1 MKEYAML
8 TSETATQG
16 HPDKLCDQI
25 CDAIVDRFLQQ
36 DRYARIRCECA
47 VSNAIVFI
55 AARFSCAKGPDL
67 AQIAREVI
75 EAVGYKEPE
84 FNATN
89 CSILTIP
96 QELPCDGSSHFD
108 EQKLT
113 EKELDQITVK
123 NQATV
128 FGCACDH
135 TPALMPL
142 PIWLGNKIAE
152 QVDRRRK
159 DGTLSYLRPDGKVH
173 VGIDFSRNKATRV
186 HSISL
191 MASQSD
197 LKTPGQRTVYKD
209 IKEAVID
216 PVFETEEIKI
226 DKKTRIFI
234 NPDGP
239 YFGGPSEHPGLTG
252 RKNAADTYGEYCR
265 RSGSALSGK
274 DPLRIDRVG
283 VYMARYAAKNIVA
296 AGLACCCEVA
306 CSYSIGI
313 ARPVSIQV
321 ETFGTGVIPDE
332 ELAERVRQHF
342 DFRIGT
348 ILKTFKLRDLPGLYP
363 GGFYQRLATYGHL
376 GRMDLE
382 LPWEKTDK
390 SETLR
395 GE

>member
-1 MKEYAML
+1 MKKYAML
-8 TSETATQG
+8 TSETATEG

-55 AARFSCAKGPDL
+55 AARFSCSEAADL
-67 AQIAREVI
+67 AQIARDVI
-75 EAVGYKEPE
+75 EDVGYKEPD
-84 FNATN
+84 FNAKN

-96 QELPCDGSSHFD
+96 QELPCEDDSRFD
-108 EQKLT
+108 EQALT
-113 EKELDQITVK
+113 EKEADRIAVK
-123 NQATV
+123 NQVTV

-142 PIWLGNKIAE
+142 PIWLCNRIAR
-152 QVDRRRK
+152 QLDMVRK
-159 DGTLSYLRPDGKVH
+159 EGRLSYLRPDGKVH
-173 VGIDFSRNKATRV
+173 VGIDFFQNNATRV

-191 MASQSD
+191 MASQSN
-197 LKTPGQRTVYKD
+197 LKKPGRQTVYDD
-209 IKEAVID
+209 IRETVID
-216 PVFETEEIKI
+216 PVFASEDIKI
-226 DKKTRIFI
+226 DNGTRIFI

-239 YFGGPSEHPGLTG
+239 YLGGPSEHPGLTG

-306 CSYSIGI
+306 CSYSIGM
-313 ARPVSIQV
+313 AEPVSLQV
-321 ETFGTGVIPDE
+321 ETFGTGVVPDE
-332 ELAERVRQHF
+332 ELVEQIKRHF
-342 DFRIGT
+342 DFRVAT
-348 ILKTFKLRDLPGLYP
+348 ILKVFHLRDLPRTHP
-363 GGFYQRLATYGHL
+363 DGFYRKLATYGHL
-376 GRMDLE
+376 GRTDLD

-390 SETLR
+390 SDLLK
-395 GE
+395 